1 MMIYKMY
8 QIEKLQEN
16 KLYIKATGTFPPP
29 IAERFVKE
37 FNELTKN
44 VKDDLSVIIDIT
56 DAILLKFDSI
66 EIILNMLRENNNK
79 LYRSAFIIG
88 QNPPLGE
95 EFKYILEKAA
105 SQKRKI
111 VSSLTEAKKWI
122 GVEDIII
129 KKKEQK

>member
-1 MMIYKMY
+1 MIYKMY

>member
-16 KLYIKATGTFPPP
+16 KIYIKATGTFPPP
-29 IAERFVKE
+29 VAERFVKE

-44 VKDDLSVIIDIT
+44 VKDNLSVIVDIT

-66 EIILNMLRENNNK
+66 EIILDLLKKNNNK
-79 LYRSAFIIG
+79 LSRSAFIIG
-88 QNPPLGE
+88 QNLPLGE

-105 SQKRKI
+105 SPKRKI
-111 VSSLTEAKKWI
+111 VSSLNEAKKWI
-122 GVEDIII
+122 GIEDVII